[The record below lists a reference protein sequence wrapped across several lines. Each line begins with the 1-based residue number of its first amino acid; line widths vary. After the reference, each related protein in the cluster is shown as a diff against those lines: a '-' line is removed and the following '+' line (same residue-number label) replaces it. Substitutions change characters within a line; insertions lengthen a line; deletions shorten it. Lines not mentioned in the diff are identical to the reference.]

1 MFKKLSK
8 LLGAALLVPFV
19 SWAQLDAK
27 IAQYPDVSDT
37 HITFSYG
44 GDIWIVPKTGGLA
57 NRLTTSKGTESFP
70 KFSPDGSKVAFSGVY
85 NGNSDVYVMPFQGGM
100 PQRLTYHGM
109 SDRMV
114 DWYGDGNH
122 ILFASSRESEKQR
135 YNQFYKVSV
144 DGGLP
149 EKLPVPYGEFGMISP
164 DGNKIAYTPKSRA
177 FRTWKRYKGGMATDI
192 FTFDL
197 ASNASENI
205 SNSIYNDE
213 FPMWTADKIYFLS
226 DRGAHQR
233 NNIYSYDLATKEIA
247 QITDFSAYDVL
258 FPSIGKDEIVFT
270 AGGEIYLLDLSSG
283 EFEAVSIQVSS
294 DVTALMPRKENV
306 KRYIQNVWP
315 SYDGNRAVFEA
326 RGELFS
332 VPAKD
337 GPVINLT
344 QSSGVAERYPAWSP
358 DGRYVAYW
366 SDRTGEYELT
376 IKDLKNGGAEK
387 TLSAYGA
394 GYRYQLYWS
403 PDSKKVAFVDK
414 AMDIYVYD
422 KEKDKT
428 THVDKQKS
436 LFQYGLDNFSV
447 SWSPDSRYLA
457 FEKNLTNQ
465 HNAIAVFDIEEEAL
479 HQITSGFY
487 SDNNPVFGPEGKYLY
502 CLTNRDFDPVYSDFE
517 GTWVYANATQLAAI
531 PLLKETASPLAPKN
545 DSTSVKEEEQ
555 SAKEED
561 KSKKSKKDKSDD
573 ADTEEDSDKVKIDWD
588 GLERRMVVLPPSAGN
603 YSSLGAVKG
612 KVLYLKHPTNGS
624 DSHQSELAYYDVE
637 ARESKTI
644 MGNVSGYR
652 LTANGEKALVV
663 SQGSFGI
670 IGIGEG
676 KKLEDKMPTDK
687 IEMILEPKAE
697 WRQIFNDAWR
707 LERDFF
713 YDPNMHGV
721 DWEAM
726 RDHYGK
732 LIDHA
737 ITREDVNYIIGEL
750 IGEISASHTYRGG
763 GDTESTSSK
772 SIGYLGIDWG
782 EKDDAYFVKEIIR
795 GAPWDSEAR
804 SPLDEAGVD
813 ISEGDFIL
821 AVNGVPID
829 MEKDPWAAFEDLAG
843 ETVELTVNDQAS
855 LDGSKKV
862 MVKTLG
868 TETRLRNLA
877 WIEENRKRVEEAT
890 DGKIGYIYVPS
901 TGYDGQQELA
911 RMFYAQFDK
920 EGLIIDERFN
930 NGGQIPDRFV
940 ELLNRKPLAFWAVRD
955 GETWQW
961 PQVAN
966 FGPKVML
973 INGWSGSGG
982 DAFPDY
988 FRKAGLGPLIGTRTW
1003 GGLIGISGAPSLI
1016 DGGSVTV
1023 PTFRMF
1029 DPSGEWFKEGH
1040 GVDPDIE
1047 VAEDPTALAN
1057 GTDPQL
1063 EKAIEETLRLL
1074 KQQPSVQPKVPAY
1087 EVK

>member
-1 MFKKLSK
+1 MLTKLSK
-8 LLGAALLVPFV
+8 LLGAALLVPFA
-19 SWAQLDAK
+19 SWAQVDAK
-27 IAQYPDVSDT
+27 IAQYPDVSDS

-44 GDIWIVPKTGGLA
+44 GDIWVVAKSGGLA

-85 NGNSDVYVMPFQGGM
+85 NGNTDVYVMPTQGGV
-100 PQRLTYHGM
+100 PARLTYHGM

-114 DWYGDGNH
+114 DWYGDGEH
-122 ILFASSRESEKQR
+122 LLFASSRESEKQR

-164 DGNKIAYTPKSRA
+164 DGRKIAYTPKSRA

-192 FTFDL
+192 YTFDL

-205 SNSIYNDE
+205 SNSIFNDE
-213 FPMWTADKIYFLS
+213 FPMWTEDKIYFLS
-226 DRGAHQR
+226 DRGSHQR
-233 NNIYSYDLATKEIA
+233 NNIYSYDLTSKEIE
-247 QITDFSAYDVL
+247 QITDFSDFDVL
-258 FPSIGKDEIVFT
+258 FPSIGDEEIVFT
-270 AGGEIYLLDLSSG
+270 AGGEIYLLNLSSG
-283 EFEAVSIQVSS
+283 EYLPVSIQVSS
-294 DVTALMPRKENV
+294 DVASLMPRKEKVND
-306 KRYIQNVWP
+306 YIQNVWP

-344 QSSGVAERYPAWSP
+344 QSSGVAERYPSWSP

-366 SDRTGEYELT
+366 SDRSGEYELT
-376 IKDLKNGGAEK
+376 VKDLKNGGEEK
-387 TLSAYGA
+387 ELSAYGA
-394 GYRYQLYWS
+394 GYRYQLFWS
-403 PDSKKVAFVDK
+403 PDSKKLAFVDK

-428 THVDKQKS
+428 THVDKQLS

-447 SWSPDSRYLA
+447 SWSPDSRYMA

-465 HNAIAVFDIEEEAL
+465 HNAIAIFDTEETKL
-479 HQITSGFY
+479 HQVTSGFY
-487 SDNNPVFGPEGKYLY
+487 SDNSPVFGPEGKYLY

-531 PLLKETASPLAPKN
+531 PLTKDTVSPLAPKN
-545 DSTSVKEEEQ
+545 DSTSVKADEK
-555 SAKEED
+555 SD
-561 KSKKSKKDKSDD
+561 KKKDKDKKKD
-573 ADTEEDSDKVKIDWD
+573 TAEEEEKEADKAIKIDWD
-588 GLERRMVVLPPSAGN
+588 GLERRMVVLPPAAGN

-612 KVLYLKHPTNGS
+612 KVLYLKHPVTGAE
-624 DSHQSELAYYDVE
+624 SHQSELAYYDLE
-637 ARESKTI
+637 ERESKTV

-663 SQGSFGI
+663 SQGAFGMI
-670 IGIGEG
+670 AIGEG
-676 KKLEDKMPTDK
+676 KKLADKMPTDRM
-687 IEMILEPKAE
+687 EMTLVPKEE

-726 RDHYGK
+726 RDHYGR

-763 GDTESTSSK
+763 GDTESASSK
-772 SIGYLGIDWG
+772 AVGYLGIDWG
-782 EKDDAYFVKEIIR
+782 VKDDAYYVKKIIR
-795 GAPWDSEAR
+795 GAPWDNEAR

-821 AVNGVPID
+821 AVNGVPLD
-829 MEKDPWAAFEDLAG
+829 MEKSPWAAFEDLAG

-855 LDGSKKV
+855 RDGAKKV
-862 MVKTLG
+862 MVTTMG

-877 WIEENRKRVEEAT
+877 WIESNRKRVEEAT

-920 EGLIIDERFN
+920 KGLVIDERFN
-930 NGGQIPDRFV
+930 NGGQIPDRFI
-940 ELLNRKPLAFWAVRD
+940 ELLNREPLAFWAVRD

-1047 VAEDPTALAN
+1047 VEEDPTALAN
-1057 GTDPQL
+1057 GKDPQL

-1074 KQQPSVQPKVPAY
+1074 KEHPPVKPNVPEY